1 MSTYVVEALVAGKI
15 YYEIEAESEKEAI
28 KMAYKENANKK
39 IYTEDGIKISVYDD
53 IDTFTVVD
61 KK

>member
-39 IYTEDGIKISVYDD
+39 NIYRRWNKNIS
-53 IDTFTVVD
+53 I
-61 KK
+61 